1 MEYSALNT
9 NFPKTNTQGVT
20 LIELL
25 ISTVLGMVIILGLT
39 TLYLTSQ
46 KNARIHDAISNME
59 ANARIALS
67 GLRQTI
73 EHAGFPSIYNVP
85 LEKPFH
91 STEDG
96 NIDIAAKCRGGSQK
110 LVKPSSIKTKV
121 TKDNGTKDWIVVK
134 YMSDNENDA
143 NNELTLDC
151 TGGKVLPECSADP
164 INGMYNSM
172 DAVVYNAFYIGSK
185 NALLCAGSRNSIPQ
199 PIAEDITNMQF
210 LYGVNNSLGMSYLT
224 ATQVE
229 TDKAWENV
237 ISVQVAILA
246 RSSKEILR
254 KKEQRYF
261 VLLDKKLSKNDKR
274 LYRVYTTTINLPNR
288 NRRVI

>member
-1 MEYSALNT
+1 MRANLLK
-9 NFPKTNTQGVT
+9 KTGFT

-25 ISTVLGMVIILGLT
+25 ISTTLGILIILGLT

-46 KNARIHDAISNME
+46 KNDSTRDAISNME

-67 GLRQTI
+67 NLRQTI

-91 STEDG
+91 STADG
-96 NIDIAAKCRGGSQK
+96 NIDINARCRGGSQK
-110 LVKPSSIKTKV
+110 LVKPSSIATKA
-121 TKDNGTKDWIVVK
+121 TKDNDTKDWIVVK
-134 YMSDNENDA
+134 YMADNEDDA
-143 NNELTLDC
+143 NNELIVDC
-151 TGGKVLPECSADP
+151 TGAKVLPECSADP

-185 NALLCAGSRNSIPQ
+185 NALLCAGSRNAIPQ

-210 LYGVNNSLGMSYLT
+210 LYGVKSSSGISYLT

-229 TDKAWENV
+229 TDKTWENV

-246 RSSKEILR
+246 RSSENILS
-254 KKEQRYF
+254 KKEERYF
-261 VLLDKKLSKNDKR
+261 VLLDKTVSKNDKR